1 MNINSSLPS
10 GRLTATNVPSVESLA
25 QLLMCHQPLLLF
37 YISVSIFGLML
48 AGFDLIT
55 LMCLG

>member
-10 GRLTATNVPSVESLA
+10 GRLTVTNEPSVESLA
-25 QLLMCHQPLLLF
+25 QLLMCHHLLLLF

-48 AGFDLIT
+48 TGFDLIT
-55 LMCLG
+55 LMCLV

>member
-1 MNINSSLPS
+1 MNINSSILS
-10 GRLTATNVPSVESLA
+10 GRLTVTNVPSVESLA
-25 QLLMCHQPLLLF
+25 QLLMCHQLLLF

-48 AGFDLIT
+48 TGFDLIT